1 MTTTYNRTLFVE
13 DLTKATVILY
23 IFENS
28 KYSEDR
34 GEEHKVEYTGVKS
47 WSIVDGEDAAQI
59 EAESDGSC
67 IDELHEYLVLSF
79 ANGDTATFRNNH
91 VAMFIW

>member
-1 MTTTYNRTLFVE
+1 MTTTYNRTLFLE
-13 DLTKATVILY
+13 DLTKATVILH